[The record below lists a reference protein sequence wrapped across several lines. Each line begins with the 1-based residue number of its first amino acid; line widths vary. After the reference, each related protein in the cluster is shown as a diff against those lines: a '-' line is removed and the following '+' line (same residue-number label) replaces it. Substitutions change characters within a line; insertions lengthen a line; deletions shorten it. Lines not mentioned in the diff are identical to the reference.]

1 VAGPSSR
8 TRCTTKAVR
17 KSLGTTLS
25 ARVADTTHA
34 AAERLDAI
42 GDGLPTLR
50 LLHHSALDIGIRP
63 RGGPVALAEGIVPG
77 GQLLAPIHTSQ
88 REPTRRAQQELWRLA
103 TAREVMDN
111 MTRVNADALHNLT
124 QRIQ

>member
-1 VAGPSSR
+1 M

-34 AAERLDAI
+34 AANRLDAI

-50 LLHHSALDIGIRP
+50 FLHHSALDVRIRS

-77 GQLLAPIHTSQ
+77 GQPLA
-88 REPTRRAQQELWRLA
+88 RYTRANENGPA
-103 TAREVMDN
+103 E
-111 MTRVNADALHNLT
+111 HNNNCGG
-124 QRIQ
+124 